1 MLLNTSDT
9 PAARW
14 LVRVG
19 TFAVWA
25 LALASV
31 VYWGLKAT
39 SAPDGPVAAV
49 ASDVRPAPD
58 PVAVS
63 RLLGARAA
71 QAATPVAP
79 NVAGRFSLAGVLADL
94 RLGGA
99 ALIAVDGKPAK
110 PYRVGSVVEDNLVL
124 QSVAPRRAVLGTS
137 IGGPAAFTLELPSL
151 KK

>member
-14 LVRVG
+14 LVRAG
-19 TFAVWA
+19 TFAIWA

-31 VYWGLKAT
+31 AYWGLKAT

-49 ASDVRPAPD
+49 SSEVRPVAD
-58 PVAVS
+58 PAAVAS
-63 RLLGARAA
+63 LLGARVA
-71 QAATPVAP
+71 QAATPLAP
-79 NVAGRFSLAGVLADL
+79 NVAGRFSLAGVLADM
-94 RLGGA
+94 RHGGA

-110 PYRVGSVVEDNLVL
+110 PYRVGSPVEDNLVL

-137 IGGPAAFTLELPSL
+137 VGGPAAFTLELPAL